1 MIADARL
8 AVGARTTAWAA
19 GLAVAAAVCHAAAPS
34 LPVDLAMAFGLALRL
49 GMPGWAVLRASGLRD
64 RLGAAEAFG
73 LVPAA
78 GLVAWVVP
86 LAVGFAFGLPFGAV
100 LLLVLVA
107 SAIGLGWRTPREP
120 PERREPAAMAGLG
133 VLLALACLR
142 WQPPLM
148 GDAMFHAGLMRK
160 LLALPGIS
168 LSGVSPFFHGHPH
181 AGYAFPLLQAV
192 AAGACKLTG
201 VDASTGYPHLAAAF
215 AFFLPPAVWAGG
227 RALAGTT
234 VGVLAAL
241 LAMWD
246 VVSRNEVGFLN
257 QPPFLSFLVL
267 LPAFAVLLA
276 AHHQAPQD
284 RRLVATLGVAT
295 GLVAI
300 IHPTYALPMLV
311 ILVAAVLV
319 EPRTWP
325 ALAVSAAATAG
336 VFGFIWWVALRG
348 AHRSSTIAP
357 STEQFMI
364 WRGHIVALSG
374 RQVMEHRP
382 AFLLAALAAPVLLA
396 RNRRFALP
404 AAMLAAVIA
413 LVALPGMGL
422 ALTNTIGIGQSTRM
436 WEAAPWTFVAAL
448 LVVLAAGRLRGRRA
462 LVVAA
467 AATAVVSVLVEA
479 PHWLWGDPMETID
492 QCPMPDLLNV
502 DSAFSVANLLI
513 CAIAVAC
520 VVAAVLAVRRR
531 RPLAGWWR
539 PSASVVA
546 VVLLFAGLMAGPLR
560 EDGRAVADGLQN
572 GKPQQHLINQ
582 VSPQLVA
589 FMRAHDTG
597 FPVVLAPF
605 KASYADWF
613 TGIAYQLVG
622 RSDVYAVAIAEL
634 HTRANPKDNPVAR
647 RNAVR
652 AFLDPATSEAAREAI
667 LARYHVTYVVLDLK
681 STDPAVVRAVAADP
695 RLRLVHRD
703 PPTPADEGR
712 FLVYART

>member
-1 MIADARL
+1 VIADARL
-8 AVGARTTAWAA
+8 AAAARVGAWAIA
-19 GLAVAAAVCHAAAPS
+19 LAVAAGACRGLAEW
-34 LPVDLAMAFGLALRL
+34 LPVDLAMAVGLALSL
-49 GMPGWAVLRASGLRD
+49 GVPGWAVLRASGLRD
-64 RLGAAEAFG
+64 RLGTAEAFG

-78 GLVAWVVP
+78 GMVAWAIP
-86 LAVGFAFGLPFGAV
+86 LAAGVALELPFGA
-100 LLLVLVA
+100 LLVVVLAA
-107 SAIGLGWRTPREP
+107 SAVGLGWRPPREP
-120 PERREPAAMAGLG
+120 PARREPAAMAGLG
-133 VLLALACLR
+133 LVLALACLQ

-168 LSGVSPFFHGHPH
+168 LSAVSPFLHGHPH

-201 VDASTGYPHLAAAF
+201 IDASTGYPHLAAAF

-227 RALAGTT
+227 RALAGTR
-234 VGVLAAL
+234 VGALAAL
-241 LAMWD
+241 LAVWD
-246 VVSRNEVGFLN
+246 VLSRNEVGFLN
-257 QPPFLSFLVL
+257 QPSFLSFLVL
-267 LPAFAVLLA
+267 LPGFAVLLA
-276 AHHQAPQD
+276 AHHRRPHD
-284 RRLVATLGVAT
+284 RQLAGALAVATL
-295 GLVAI
+295 LVAI
-300 IHPTYALPMLV
+300 IHPTYALPLLV
-311 ILVAAVLV
+311 ILLAAVLV
-319 EPRTWP
+319 QPRTWP
-325 ALAVSAAATAG
+325 ALAASALATACA
-336 VFGFIWWVALRG
+336 FGFIWWVALRG

-396 RNRRFALP
+396 RDRRFALP
-404 AAMLAAVIA
+404 AAMLASVLA

-422 ALTNTIGIGQSTRM
+422 ALTHLIGVGQSTRM

-448 LVVLAAGRLRGRRA
+448 LIVLAAGRLRGRT
-462 LVVAA
+462 LVAA
-467 AATAVVSVLVEA
+467 AAGTAVASVVIEA

-502 DSAFSVANLLI
+502 DSAFSVANLLV

-520 VVAAVLAVRRR
+520 VVAAVVALRRR
-531 RPLAGWWR
+531 RPLAGWWE
-539 PSASVVA
+539 PSAPVLA
-546 VVLLFAGLMAGPLR
+546 LALLFAGLMAGPLR
-560 EDGRAVADGLQN
+560 EDGRAVADGVLH
-572 GKPQQHLINQ
+572 GKAQQHLVNQ

-589 FMRAHDTG
+589 FLRAHDTR

-622 RSDVYAVAIAEL
+622 RSDVYAVAIAEV
-634 HTRANPKDNPVAR
+634 HTRANPKDDPVAR

-652 AFLDPATSEAAREAI
+652 AFLNPATPEGAREAI
-667 LARYHVTYVVLDLK
+667 LARYRVTYAVLDAK
-681 STDPAVVRAVAADP
+681 TTDPAVLRAVSADA

-712 FLVYART
+712 FLVYARG